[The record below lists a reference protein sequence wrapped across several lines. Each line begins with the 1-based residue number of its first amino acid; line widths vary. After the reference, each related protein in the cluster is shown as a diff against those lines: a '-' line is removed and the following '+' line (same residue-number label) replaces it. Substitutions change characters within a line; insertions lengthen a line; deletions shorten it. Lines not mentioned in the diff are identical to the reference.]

1 MSPHHGNPL
10 ARAAGL
16 AQALLLPRFCPLCG
30 RPLSPGNA
38 EGGSLGPMGGAG
50 SGTLSLPEAQ
60 GLLCDSCLLLL
71 RPYTGDRC
79 RKCGKELIS
88 ESELC
93 MRCRGR
99 EWSFEEA
106 LPIFAYDGAAAE
118 LVAAYKFSGRR
129 SLARF
134 LAGILSRA
142 LEENWPGWPVVP
154 VPYRRAKI
162 VEKGWDQVEEIVRI
176 LARRGFEVLRIL
188 ERLPSGE
195 QKRLSQEG
203 RLENAR
209 KAYRLV
215 PGAAV
220 PPGLVLV
227 DDVLTTGATAEACAR
242 ALREGG
248 AQRVA
253 VLALAA
259 D

>member
-1 MSPHHGNPL
+1 MKPDNAKLPVRAASL
-10 ARAAGL
+10 ARAF
-16 AQALLLPRFCPLCG
+16 LLPRFCPLCG
-30 RPLSPGNA
+30 RPLLPGRL
-38 EGGSLGPMGGAG
+38 EGGLVPAG
-50 SGTLSLPEAQ
+50 SGLPGIPEAG

-71 RPYTGDRC
+71 RPYSGERC

-99 EWSFEEA
+99 DWSFEEA
-106 LPIFAYDGAAAE
+106 FPVFAYDGAAAE
-118 LVAAYKFSGRR
+118 LVAAYKFAGRR

-134 LAGILSRA
+134 LAGILSGVLA
-142 LEENWPGWPVVP
+142 EKWPGRVVVP
-154 VPYRRAKI
+154 VPFRRSKI
-162 VEKGWDQVEEIVRI
+162 VEKGWDQVEEIVRR
-176 LARRGFEVLRIL
+176 LEGRGFEVRRIL
-188 ERLPSGE
+188 QRLPSGE
-195 QKRLSQEG
+195 QKRLTQEG

-220 PPGLVLV
+220 PPELVLV

-248 AQRVA
+248 ARRVA

>member
-1 MSPHHGNPL
+1 MTFQPGETA

-16 AQALLLPRFCPLCG
+16 ARALLLPRFCPLCG
-30 RPLSPGNA
+30 RPLSLGVA
-38 EGGSLGPMGGAG
+38 EGGSPLPGAVG
-50 SGTLSLPEAQ
+50 LLPIPGARD
-60 GLLCDSCLLLL
+60 LLCDSCLLLL
-71 RPYTGDRC
+71 RPYAGDRC

-88 ESELC
+88 ESGLC
-93 MRCRGR
+93 MRCRDR

-106 LPIFAYDGAAAE
+106 LPLFAYEGAAAE
-118 LVAAYKFSGRR
+118 LVAAYKFAGRR

-134 LAGILSRA
+134 LAGLLSRA
-142 LEENWPGWPVVP
+142 LAGHWPGWPVVP

-162 VEKGWDQVEEIVRI
+162 VEKGWDQVEEIVRV
-176 LARRGFEVLRIL
+176 LGRGGFEVRRIL

-220 PPGLVLV
+220 PPELVLV

-248 AQRVA
+248 ALRVA

>member
-1 MSPHHGNPL
+1 MTTTPRDL
-10 ARAAGL
+10 VLRAAGL

-30 RPLSPGNA
+30 RPLLRGNA
-38 EGGSLGPMGGAG
+38 EGESQPALGAAG
-50 SGTLSLPEAQ
+50 SGILRLPEAQ

-106 LPIFAYDGAAAE
+106 LPVFAYEGAAAD
-118 LVAAYKFSGRR
+118 LVAAYKFAGRR

-142 LEENWPGWPVVP
+142 LAENWPGWPVVP

-162 VEKGWDQVEEIVRI
+162 VEKGWDQVEEMVRV

-195 QKRLSQEG
+195 QKRLSLEG

-215 PGAAV
+215 PGAVV
-220 PPGLVLV
+220 PPGVVLV

-248 AQRVA
+248 ARRVA

>member
-1 MSPHHGNPL
+1 MTFQPGETA

-16 AQALLLPRFCPLCG
+16 ARALLLPRFCPLCG
-30 RPLSPGNA
+30 RPLSLGVA
-38 EGGSLGPMGGAG
+38 EGGSPLPGAVG
-50 SGTLSLPEAQ
+50 LLPIPGARD
-60 GLLCDSCLLLL
+60 LLCDSCLLLL
-71 RPYTGDRC
+71 RPYAGDRC

-88 ESELC
+88 ESGLC
-93 MRCRGR
+93 MRCRDR

-106 LPIFAYDGAAAE
+106 LPLFAYEGAAAE
-118 LVAAYKFSGRR
+118 LVAAYKFAGRR

-134 LAGILSRA
+134 LAGLLSRA
-142 LEENWPGWPVVP
+142 LAGNWPGWPVVP

-162 VEKGWDQVEEIVRI
+162 VEKGWDQVEEIVRV
-176 LARRGFEVLRIL
+176 LGRGGFEVRRIL

-220 PPGLVLV
+220 PPELVLV

-248 AQRVA
+248 ARRVA

>member
-1 MSPHHGNPL
+1 MTTHSRNAATRAGGL
-10 ARAAGL
+10 AR
-16 AQALLLPRFCPLCG
+16 ALLLPRFCPLCG
-30 RPLSPGNA
+30 RPLSL
-38 EGGSLGPMGGAG
+38 GSVDGASLQADG
-50 SGTLSLPEAQ
+50 SGLLPFPEAQ
-60 GLLCDSCLLLL
+60 DLLCDSCLLLL
-71 RPYTGDRC
+71 RPYAGERC
-79 RKCGKELIS
+79 QKCGKELIS
-88 ESELC
+88 ESGIC
-93 MRCRGR
+93 MRCRNR

-106 LPIFAYDGAAAE
+106 FPIFAYDGAAAE
-118 LVAAYKFSGRR
+118 LVAAYKFAGRR

-142 LEENWPGWPVVP
+142 LMENWPGRPIVP

-162 VEKGWDQVEEIVRI
+162 VEKGWDQVEEIVRV
-176 LARRGFEVLRIL
+176 LDRRGFEVRRIL

-220 PPGLVLV
+220 PDEVVLV

-248 AQRVA
+248 ARRVA